1 MYIFKEVKFASKG
14 LISSNFSRIYG
25 LGYSKAF
32 YLLEKFGFNRLAKV
46 NSLNLY
52 RFNSL
57 TFFLKKFFMTENVL
71 KRSVYLNIQNKINLN
86 TYSGFRHISN
96 LPVRG
101 QRTHTNAK
109 TSRSRKILKVKV

>member
-1 MYIFKEVKFASKG
+1 MGA
-14 LISSNFSRIYG
+14 L
-25 LGYSKAF
+25 
-32 YLLEKFGFNRLAKV
+32 
-46 NSLNLY
+46 NSY

-57 TFFLKKFFMTENVL
+57 VFFLKKFYLTENVL
-71 KRSVYLNIQNKINLN
+71 KRVVSTNIQREINLN

-109 TSRSRKILKVKV
+109 TSRSRKLLKVKV